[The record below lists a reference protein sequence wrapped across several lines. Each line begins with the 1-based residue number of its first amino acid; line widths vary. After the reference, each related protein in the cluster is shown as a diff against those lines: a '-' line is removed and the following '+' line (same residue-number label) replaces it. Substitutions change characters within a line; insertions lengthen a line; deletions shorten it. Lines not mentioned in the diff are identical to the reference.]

1 MSLTLY
7 LTVERLVPLS
17 LHQLRCV
24 PYKAANT
31 LQPIQVLLIPDLKK
45 THKMRL
51 NLIEMLCSVLAL
63 IVLSE

>member
-1 MSLTLY
+1 MSLMLY

-45 THKMRL
+45 NTENEIKF
-51 NLIEMLCSVLAL
+51 N
-63 IVLSE
+63 